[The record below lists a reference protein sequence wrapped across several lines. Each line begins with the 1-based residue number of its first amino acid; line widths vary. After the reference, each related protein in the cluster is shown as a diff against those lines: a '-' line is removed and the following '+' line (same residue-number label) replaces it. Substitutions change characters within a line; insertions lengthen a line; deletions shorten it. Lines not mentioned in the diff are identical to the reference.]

1 MSARQVPHG
10 RSMPVFFIVDTNVVI
25 AGLITSQTASPVAQ
39 VLDRMLSASLPF
51 VLSPA
56 LLAEYR
62 SMMLRPKIAARHG
75 LLADE
80 VDTILTD
87 SARHAVMLQPGQP
100 APHHE
105 KAPDPGDQMLW
116 DVLALRPD
124 LVLVTG
130 DLRLLTSEAMA
141 PRVIAPAVLIGRLTH

>member
-1 MSARQVPHG
+1 
-10 RSMPVFFIVDTNVVI
+10 
-25 AGLITSQTASPVAQ
+25 VAQ

-62 SMMLRPKIAARHG
+62 SVMLRPKITGRHG

-80 VDTILTD
+80 VEINLTD
-87 SARHAVMLQPGQP
+87 IARHAAMLQPGPP
-100 APHHE
+100 AACHA

-116 DVLALRPD
+116 DLLALRPD

-130 DLRLLTSEAMA
+130 DLRWLASAVMA
-141 PRVIAPAVLIGRLTH
+141 PRGSRLRC

>member
-1 MSARQVPHG
+1 MRHN
-10 RSMPVFFIVDTNVVI
+10 RNMPTFYIVDTNVVI

-39 VLDRMLSASLPF
+39 VLDRMLNASLPF
-51 VLSPA
+51 VLSPT

-62 SMMLRPKIAARHG
+62 SVMLRPKIAARHG

-87 SARHAVMLQPGQP
+87 IARHAVMLQPGPP
-100 APHHE
+100 AANHA

-116 DVLALRPD
+116 DLLALRPD

-130 DLRLLTSEAMA
+130 DLRLLASEAMA
-141 PRVIAPAVLIGRLTH
+141 PRVITPAVLVDRLTQ

>member
-1 MSARQVPHG
+1 
-10 RSMPVFFIVDTNVVI
+10 
-25 AGLITSQTASPVAQ
+25 
-39 VLDRMLSASLPF
+39 MLSASLPF

-62 SMMLRPKIAARHG
+62 SVLLRPKITARHG

-87 SARHAVMLQPGQP
+87 FARHAVMLQPGPP
-100 APHHE
+100 AASHA
-105 KAPDPGDQMLW
+105 KAPDPGDQKPW
-116 DVLALRPD
+116 DLQALRPD

-130 DLRLLTSEAMA
+130 GLRWLASAAMA
-141 PRVIAPAVLIGRLTH
+141 PRVVTPADLIDRPTH

>member
-1 MSARQVPHG
+1 M
-10 RSMPVFFIVDTNVVI
+10 
-25 AGLITSQTASPVAQ
+25 AQ

-62 SMMLRPKIAARHG
+62 SVMLRPKITGRHG

-80 VDTILTD
+80 VDTIFTD
-87 SARHAVMLQPGQP
+87 IARHAVKLQPGQP
-100 APHHE
+100 VASHE
-105 KAPDPGDQMLW
+105 KAPDPGHQLPW
-116 DVLALRPD
+116 DLLALRPK

-130 DLRLLTSEAMA
+130 DLRWLASESMA
-141 PRVIAPAVLIGRLTH
+141 SRVVTPADLIDRPTH

>member
-1 MSARQVPHG
+1 LSLHAA
-10 RSMPVFFIVDTNVVI
+10 FFIVDTKVVI

-62 SMMLRPKIAARHG
+62 SVMLRPRIAARHG
-75 LLADE
+75 LLAHE

-87 SARHAVMLQPGQP
+87 IARHAVMLQPGSP
-100 APHHE
+100 APNHA

-116 DVLALRPD
+116 DLLALRPD

-130 DLRLLTSEAMA
+130 DLRWLASSAAMA
-141 PRVIAPAVLIGRLTH
+141 PRVVTPVMLIGRRAD

>member
-1 MSARQVPHG
+1 
-10 RSMPVFFIVDTNVVI
+10 MPTFYIVDTNVVI
-25 AGLITSQTASPVAQ
+25 AGLITSQAASPMAK
-39 VLDRMLSASLPF
+39 VLDRMLNAALPF

-62 SMMLRPKIAARHG
+62 SVMLQPKIAARHG

-80 VDTILTD
+80 VDTILID
-87 SARHAVMLQPGQP
+87 IARHAVMLQPGPP
-100 APHHE
+100 APNHA

-116 DVLALRPD
+116 DLLALRPD

-130 DLRLLTSEAMA
+130 DLRLLASETMA
-141 PRVIAPAVLIGRLTH
+141 PRVIAATVLIGRLTH

>member
-1 MSARQVPHG
+1 
-10 RSMPVFFIVDTNVVI
+10 MPIFYIVDTHVI
-25 AGLITSQTASPVAQ
+25 VAGLLTSQAASPVAQ
-39 VLDRMLSASLPF
+39 VLDRMLNAALPF

-62 SMMLRPKIAARHG
+62 SVILRPKIATRHG
-75 LLADE
+75 LLAHE

-87 SARHAVMLQPGQP
+87 IARHAVMLQPGPP
-100 APHHE
+100 AAIHA

-116 DVLALRPD
+116 DLLALRPD

-130 DLRLLTSEAMA
+130 DLRLLASEAMA
-141 PRVIAPAVLIGRLTH
+141 PRVLIPAVLIGQLTH

>member
-1 MSARQVPHG
+1 
-10 RSMPVFFIVDTNVVI
+10 MPTFYIIDTNVVI
-25 AGLITSQTASPVAQ
+25 AGLITSQSVSPVVQ
-39 VLDRMLSASLPF
+39 VLDRMLNASLPF

-62 SMMLRPKIAARHG
+62 SVMLRPKIAARHG

-87 SARHAVMLQPGQP
+87 IARHAVMLQPGPP
-100 APHHE
+100 APNHA
-105 KAPDPGDQMLW
+105 KAPNPGDQMLW
-116 DVLALRPD
+116 DLLALRPD

-130 DLRLLTSEAMA
+130 DLRLLGSETIA
-141 PRVIAPAVLIGRLTH
+141 PRVITPAVLIGRLTH